1 MTASENPPVLTTVD
15 RLEGMYG
22 LTGAD
27 LGLDGAAFTRRVAL
41 WEQLSAEQ
49 GGTPRQQQARVRVT
63 ALTNTI
69 TALMRR
75 ADKFRAEGDITTERD
90 ILGRVEVFQGWL
102 TAAVAE
108 ADPTSPS
115 SGGPRS
121 ANPAPDIT
129 GYGIGSDR

>member
-1 MTASENPPVLTTVD
+1 MTAPEHPLTTAD
-15 RLEGMYG
+15 RLEGLYG

-41 WEQLSAEQ
+41 WEQLAAEQ
-49 GGTPRQQQARVRVT
+49 GGTSRQQQARVQVT

-75 ADKFRAEGDITTERD
+75 ADRFRAEGDLTTERD

-102 TAAVAE
+102 SAAVAE

-115 SGGPRS
+115 NGGPRS

-129 GYGIGSDR
+129 GYGIGGDR